1 VSKGLRVISGDAGSL
16 PLKVPPGAD
25 IRPTTDAMRET
36 LFASLASVIQG
47 ARFADLYA
55 GSGAVGI
62 EALSRRAE
70 LAVFADNDFGCTEV
84 IKANLANTNLTAGGI
99 VVRGRLPA
107 VWTRIAQG
115 HGPFDIV
122 FADPPYNSPDLPE
135 LAERLVVGEEGIAQ
149 GGIVVIQH
157 DRSESLLPDIQ
168 PDKVKEFGQSR
179 LDFYYLGASE

>member
-1 VSKGLRVISGDAGSL
+1 MSKGLRVIAGEAGSL
-16 PLKVPPGAD
+16 PLKVPPGVD

-36 LFASLASVIQG
+36 LFAGLATVIPG

-62 EALSRRAE
+62 EALSRGAE
-70 LAVFADNDFGCTEV
+70 LAVFVDSDSSCTEV
-84 IKANLANTNLTAGGI
+84 IRANLANTNLTEGRI
-99 VVRGRLPA
+99 VVRGRLPV
-107 VWTRIAQG
+107 VWTEIAQS

-122 FADPPYNSPDLPE
+122 FADPPYDSPDLPE
-135 LAERLVVGEEGIAQ
+135 LVERLVVGQEGVVQ

-157 DRSESLLPDIQ
+157 DQNESLLRDIE
-168 PDKVKEFGQSR
+168 PGKVKKFGQSR

>member
-1 VSKGLRVISGDAGSL
+1 MSRGLRVIAGDAGSL
-16 PLKVPPGAD
+16 PLKVPAGAD
-25 IRPTTDAMRET
+25 IRPTTDGMRET
-36 LFASLASVIQG
+36 LFASLATVIQG

-62 EALSRRAE
+62 EALSRGAE
-70 LAVFADNDFGCTEV
+70 LAVFVDSDSRCTEV
-84 IKANLANTNLTAGGI
+84 IGANLANTNLAEGGI

-122 FADPPYNSPDLPE
+122 FADPPYDSPDVPE
-135 LAERLVVGEEGIAQ
+135 LAERLVVSGEGVVQ

-157 DRSESLLPDIQ
+157 DRNESLLRDIE
-168 PDKVKEFGQSR
+168 PHKVKKFGQSR
-179 LDFYYLGASE
+179 LDFYHLGASE

>member
-1 VSKGLRVISGDAGSL
+1 VSRRLRVIAGKAGSL
-16 PLKVPPGAD
+16 PLKVPQDPG

-36 LFASLASVIQG
+36 LFASLATVIQG

-62 EALSRRAE
+62 EALSRGVE
-70 LAVFADNDFGCTEV
+70 LAVFVDSDSRCTEV
-84 IKANLANTNLTAGGI
+84 IGANLANTSLSEGGI
-99 VVRGRLPA
+99 VLLQRLPA
-107 VWTRIAQG
+107 DWTQIAEV

-122 FADPPYNSPDLPE
+122 FVDPPYNSPDLPE
-135 LAERLVVGEEGIAQ
+135 LAERLVVGGEGIVQ
-149 GGIVVIQH
+149 GGIVAIQH

-179 LDFYYLGASE
+179 LDFYYPAARE

>member
-1 VSKGLRVISGDAGSL
+1 VSRQLRVIAGEAGSL

-36 LFASLASVIQG
+36 LFASLASAIQR

-62 EALSRRAE
+62 EALSRGAE
-70 LAVFADNDFGCTEV
+70 LAVFVDSDSRCTEV
-84 IKANLANTNLTAGGI
+84 IKANLANTNLAEGGI

-107 VWTRIAQG
+107 VSTRIAQV

-122 FADPPYNSPDLPE
+122 FADPPYDSPDLPE
-135 LAERLVVGEEGIAQ
+135 LAERLVVGQEGIAQ

-157 DRSESLLPDIQ
+157 DLSESLLGDIE
-168 PDKVKEFGQSR
+168 PNKVKKFGQSR
-179 LDFYYLGASE
+179 LDFYYLGGSE

>member
-1 VSKGLRVISGDAGSL
+1 MNRGLRVIAGEDGSL
-16 PLKVPPGAD
+16 PLKVPGGAD
-25 IRPTTDAMRET
+25 NRPTTDAMRET
-36 LFASLASVIQG
+36 LFASLATAIQG

-70 LAVFADNDFGCTEV
+70 IAVFVDSDSRCREV
-84 IKANLANTNLTAGGI
+84 IAANLANTNLGEGGI

-107 VWTRIAQG
+107 VWTRIAQV
-115 HGPFDIV
+115 HGLFDIV

-135 LAERLVVGEEGIAQ
+135 LAERLVVGREGMAQ

-157 DRSESLLPDIQ
+157 DRNESLLRDVEPN
-168 PDKVKEFGQSR
+168 KLKKFGQSR
-179 LDFYYLGASE
+179 LDFYYVGASQ

>member
-1 VSKGLRVISGDAGSL
+1 MRRQLRVIAGDAGSL

-36 LFASLASVIQG
+36 LFASLASAIRG
-47 ARFADLYA
+47 ARFTDLYA

-70 LAVFADNDFGCTEV
+70 LVVFADSDSRCTKV
-84 IKANLANTNLTAGGI
+84 IRANLENTNLSEGGI

-107 VWTRIAQG
+107 VWTRIAQV

-122 FADPPYNSPDLPE
+122 FADPPYDSPDLPE
-135 LAERLVVGEEGIAQ
+135 LAERLVIDQEGVAP

-157 DRSESLLPDIQ
+157 DLSEPLLRDIE
-168 PDKVKEFGQSR
+168 PDKVKKFGQSR

>member
-1 VSKGLRVISGDAGSL
+1 V
-16 PLKVPPGAD
+16 
-25 IRPTTDAMRET
+25 M
-36 LFASLASVIQG
+36 QG

-62 EALSRRAE
+62 EALSRGAE
-70 LAVFADNDFGCTEV
+70 LAVFVDNDFGCTEV
-84 IKANLANTNLTAGGI
+84 IGANLANTNLSEGGI

-107 VWTRIAQG
+107 VWTRLAQV

-122 FADPPYNSPDLPE
+122 FADPPYDSPDLPE
-135 LAERLVVGEEGIAQ
+135 LAERLVVSREGVVR

-157 DRSESLLPDIQ
+157 DGDESLLRDTEPDR
-168 PDKVKEFGQSR
+168 VKRFGQSR